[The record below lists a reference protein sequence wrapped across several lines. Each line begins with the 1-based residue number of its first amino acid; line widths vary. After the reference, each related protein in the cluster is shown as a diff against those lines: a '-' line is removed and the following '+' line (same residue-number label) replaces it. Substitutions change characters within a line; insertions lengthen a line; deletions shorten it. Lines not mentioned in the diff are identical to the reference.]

1 MDFKDTLK
9 QFCDRVVK
17 LKDSI
22 HTEEAT
28 KNALIM
34 PFIQMLGYDV
44 FNPLEVVPEY
54 VCDIGTKKGEKIDY
68 AIMRDGQP
76 SILIECKHWR
86 GDLNLYDGQLLRYFH
101 VSKAKFGILTNGLVY
116 RFYTDLETPNKM
128 DEVPF
133 LELDLENPKDVA
145 VEAVKLFAKSYF
157 DAEKILDSASELKYT
172 SEIKQILRR
181 EFSTPSPELVRL
193 LVKPVYDKVLTAR
206 AIEAFTGIV
215 KASIDAHINDTI
227 SDRLGLAMKP
237 QGAAPAA
244 APEEPAKEEAARG
257 RPVRQGSHRHDGG
270 GTRGL
275 LYRQIHSSERDGP
288 RADHLPRFALV
299 LRDFSRRQQPSPS
312 MPHVPQFSFKQE
324 NRVYRGGPQGGRS
337 PHRIIGRH
345 LYAFRA
351 NPCLCETIRIK
362 LTKLLTLSLTL

>member
-54 VCDIGTKKGEKIDY
+54 VCDLGTKKGEKIDY

-244 APEEPAKEEAARG
+244 APEEPAKEEAPAAAQSVKDRIVTTAEELEAFYIVKSILRNEMDPERITYRDSLSYFAIFLDDNNR
-257 RPVRQGSHRHDGG
+257 RPVCRMYLNSPSNKKIAFIGEDRKEVGHRIESLDDIYTHSE
-270 GTRGL
+270 
-275 LYRQIHSSERDGP
+275 QILVSAR
-288 RADHLPRFALV
+288 RFA
-299 LRDFSRRQQPSPS
+299 
-312 MPHVPQFSFKQE
+312 
-324 NRVYRGGPQGGRS
+324 
-337 PHRIIGRH
+337 
-345 LYAFRA
+345 
-351 NPCLCETIRIK
+351 
-362 LTKLLTLSLTL
+362 